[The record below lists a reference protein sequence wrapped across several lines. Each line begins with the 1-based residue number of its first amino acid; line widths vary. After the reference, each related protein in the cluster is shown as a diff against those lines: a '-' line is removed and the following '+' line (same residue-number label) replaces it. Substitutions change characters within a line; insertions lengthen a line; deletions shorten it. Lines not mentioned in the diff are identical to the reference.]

1 MNSLSDI
8 RSHML
13 PEGVFSFQRL
23 QFLRL
28 QGLFFSL
35 KEVSSSNQGDFLLG
49 ERGFFQPTGI
59 FPLVGEFQSGKGLL
73 LLGENL
79 LFIGREGYLIFG
91 YSVRGRGGSRRRV
104 ICSEG
109 KFFSCSL
116 GFFLGKIFAVSEGRS
131 PHVALRSQP
140 APWWVDKSRL

>member
-1 MNSLSDI
+1 MFFFIPVAAISSW
-8 RSHML
+8 
-13 PEGVFSFQRL
+13 GF
-23 QFLRL
+23 FL
-28 QGLFFSL
+28 FL
-35 KEVSSSNQGDFLLG
+35 KEVSSSNQGDFLQG

-79 LFIGREGYLIFG
+79 LFRGREGYLIFG

-116 GFFLGKIFAVSEGRS
+116 GFLLGEIFAVSEGRS
-131 PHVALRSQP
+131 PLVALRSQP